1 MPASCIQGST
11 GIASRGNSS
20 EIFGPPTGLPSLNT
34 KIIIARPPLLNSAAQ
49 SAKSIPISTSSN
61 SIARAPRPVA
71 SAFFVFHPLMMA
83 RICRCSL
90 TFQEFTIYNREQ
102 NLCSRSCDDQCQ
114 LKFDCVYTCTH
125 KASSTNKKLWRSCQ
139 CNLAS
144 CDPFA
149 DMYPDASLPNRL
161 V

>member
-1 MPASCIQGST
+1 MPASCIHGST

-20 EIFGPPTGLPSLNT
+20 EIFGPPTGLPSLIT
-34 KIIIARPPLLNSAAQ
+34 KIIIARPPLPNSEAQ
-49 SAKSIPISTSSN
+49 SPNSIPISTPRN
-61 SIARAPRPVA
+61 LIARAPRPIA

-83 RICRCSL
+83 LICRCSL

-102 NLCSRSCDDQCQ
+102 NLCSHSCDDQCQ

-125 KASSTNKKLWRSCQ
+125 KASSTNKKLWRSGQ
-139 CNLAS
+139 CNPAS
-144 CDPFA
+144 FDPFVN
-149 DMYPDASLPNRL
+149 MYPDASLPNRL